1 MNLIL
6 MMTLISLQLCNAEH
20 ILMITMGGT
29 KSHKIPFW
37 ELAKGLIEKGH
48 HVTFL
53 SGFKADFHIDGLK
66 EITPMHLVH
75 YIQNYTDWDL
85 VGARY
90 AHKRPVPVWQALRYP
105 AEACNSLLES
115 DDHTGVTVTDELL
128 TQRFH
133 LAIVDGAFPECAL
146 GIVHRLGL
154 PFMFINTVGFYTG
167 SLAMAGNPIAYA
179 VTPHVFTALTETMN
193 LWQRIE
199 NYVTHLLADLL
210 HKFYSNQVHA
220 VLIQHFSTSIPHP
233 YALMRNVSI
242 ILQNGHAS
250 ITYARPYY
258 PNVIEIAC
266 LHCRPAGKLPQDLEQ
281 FMETAPAGVIFFS
294 MGSSVRAA
302 NMPEE
307 FRHMLIEVFS
317 RLPQYHVLWKW
328 DGNGTTTGDQ
338 LRAPILPNGPHQNM
352 SGISRNVRLSGWL
365 PQQDILGHRKLKAFV
380 THGGLLSMYEAIY
393 HAVPMVMLPVFCDH
407 DVNAAKA
414 ESDGYAIRLPLETI
428 TADKLYQAI
437 MAIINNDKYKRKIHE
452 KSQLLLDQM
461 TKPMATAIYWAEYV
475 MKHKDVSHLQSPV
488 RNMRLNM
495 ACYSKCCLNRA
506 TLGSLVK
513 LNENIVKRKQ
523 QQAQQQ
529 QVSGSAKRLVS
540 HFTNNHINPYVPRY

>member
-1 MNLIL
+1 
-6 MMTLISLQLCNAEH
+6 MMTLISLQLSNAEH

-37 ELAKGLIEKGH
+37 ELAKGLIKNGH

-66 EITPMHLVH
+66 EITPLHLVH

-85 VGARY
+85 VGARF
-90 AHKRPVPVWQALRYP
+90 AHKTPVSVWQALRYP
-105 AEACNSLLES
+105 AEACNSLMEPEPVHS
-115 DDHTGVTVTDELL
+115 KVTVTDELL

-179 VTPHVFTALTETMN
+179 VTPHVFTALTETMH
-193 LWQRIE
+193 LWQRVE
-199 NYVTHLLADLL
+199 NYVTHLIADLL
-210 HKFYSNQVHA
+210 HKYYTNQVHG
-220 VLIQHFSTSIPHP
+220 VLMQHFGTSIPHP

-250 ITYARPYY
+250 ITYARPFY

-266 LHCRPAGKLPQDLEQ
+266 LHCRPAGKLQHDLKE
-281 FMETAPAGVIFFS
+281 FMDSAPAGVIYFS
-294 MGSSVRAA
+294 MGSSVKAA

-307 FRHMLIEVFS
+307 FRNMLIEVFS

-328 DGNGTTTGDQ
+328 DGNSTTTGIQ
-338 LRAPILPNGPHQNM
+338 SALPMLPTGSHQENM
-352 SGISRNVRLSGWL
+352 RGISRNVRLSGWL

-428 TADKLYQAI
+428 TADKLHQNI
-437 MAIINNDKYKRKIHE
+437 MAIINNGKYKRKIHE

-461 TKPMATAIYWAEYV
+461 TKPMDTAIYWTEYV

-488 RNMRLNM
+488 RHMSFFISQSLDVVCVLMFIFGGIFIVLQQILKYVLRSRMQQRLLNMREKKNL
-495 ACYSKCCLNRA
+495 
-506 TLGSLVK
+506 
-513 LNENIVKRKQ
+513 KQ
-523 QQAQQQ
+523 C
-529 QVSGSAKRLVS
+529 
-540 HFTNNHINPYVPRY
+540 